1 MQTLLSVKNL
11 VLHFDTY
18 YGTVKALEDVSFDVR
33 KEEVFGLVGE
43 TGCGKT
49 VTSLAIIKLLP
60 ENAMIADGEVIFKGE
75 NLLDKSENEM
85 RGIRGKEI
93 SMIFQDPSTSL
104 NPIFKIKDQLVRVIL
119 THQKI
124 GKKEA
129 YEKGVNL
136 LKSVGL
142 PDSERLMNSYPFELS
157 GGMQQ
162 RIMIAIA
169 ISSNPDLL
177 IADEPTSNLD
187 VTIQAQIL
195 DLIKKCREETKASV
209 LFITH
214 DFGIVTEMCDRVGVM
229 YAGNM
234 AEIAPLR
241 ELLTNPLHPYTK
253 ALLLSIPT
261 PGKKGEKLH
270 VINGMVPDLLEP
282 PTGCR
287 FHPRCPHTMDI
298 CETKPPPVIKVGK
311 DHLVSCYLMKKGDTK
326 LE

>member
-1 MQTLLSVKNL
+1 M
-11 VLHFDTY
+11 
-18 YGTVKALEDVSFDVR
+18 R
-33 KEEVFGLVGE
+33 
-43 TGCGKT
+43 CG
-49 VTSLAIIKLLP
+49 
-60 ENAMIADGEVIFKGE
+60 N
-75 NLLDKSENEM
+75 
-85 RGIRGKEI
+85 IRGKEI

-124 GKKEA
+124 SKQEA
-129 YEKGVNL
+129 YKKGVDL
-136 LKSVGL
+136 LESVGL
-142 PDSERLMNSYPFELS
+142 PDPERLMNFYPFELS

-169 ISSNPDLL
+169 VSSNPDLL

-195 DLIKKCREETKASV
+195 DLLKKCREETKASV

-261 PGKKGEKLH
+261 PSKRGKKLH
-270 VINGMVPDLLEP
+270 VINGMVPDLLKP

-298 CETKPPPVIKVGK
+298 CKTKPPPVTKVGK
-311 DHLVSCYLMKKGDTK
+311 DHLVSCYLMENGDTK
-326 LE
+326 FE